1 MFGVG
6 LMLLLP
12 REVANMLEDARV
24 RLGYRTLSDTIR
36 EALLDLAVA
45 DTDLHLVETRAAALG
60 LPIDREDQ
68 NASLV
73 RLFDFVAELLAA
85 AREVGEVFPVIA
97 SSHPPCHLAV
107 QRLRAVCQRLQA
119 EVPQ

>member
-1 MFGVG
+1 
-6 LMLLLP
+6 MLLLP

-68 NASLV
+68 NASLA
-73 RLFDFVAELLAA
+73 RMFDFVAELLAA
-85 AREVGEVFPVIA
+85 AREVGEVFPLIA
-97 SSHPPCHLAV
+97 SSTPRCHLAV
-107 QRLRAVCQRLQA
+107 QRVRALLRRLPMEA
-119 EVPQ
+119 TL